1 MRARGPG
8 VRVAGTMPPP
18 DKPQHKLG
26 LALMLLTAVCF
37 GLNPLFARYA
47 YSGGLTPEVTA
58 LYRFGGPALV
68 LLPLCAVGRGQWRLA
83 LTALG
88 LGAGMGLGLTAYFKA
103 LAVLP
108 VALPALVY
116 FTYPAFTLVLGYL
129 LFGERITAR
138 AALACLCVLLA
149 CALVLSPDRLTTD
162 QIGALLMCLAAP
174 LAYALLLHGL
184 ARWLTPLPVMTRAG
198 LTIAGAA
205 LALVVLLL
213 LDAQTVKLAPND
225 ALGWVG
231 IVGLMTVCSLVPQ
244 VTAVLAVP
252 MLGAGA
258 AAIAS
263 SAELATSLAI
273 GWVVLAEPVTGT
285 ALIGVGLILA
295 AQWLGAV
302 GRHTPTA

>member
-1 MRARGPG
+1 M
-8 VRVAGTMPPP
+8 
-18 DKPQHKLG
+18 
-26 LALMLLTAVCF
+26 
-37 GLNPLFARYA
+37 FARYA

-88 LGAGMGLGLTAYFKA
+88 LGAGMGLGLTAYF
-103 LAVLP
+103 
-108 VALPALVY
+108 
-116 FTYPAFTLVLGYL
+116 
-129 LFGERITAR
+129 R
-138 AALACLCVLLA
+138 ALACLCVLLA

-184 ARWLTPLPVMTRAG
+184 ARWLTPLPAPTRAG

-213 LDAQTVKLAPND
+213 LDAQTVKFAPND

-252 MLGAGA
+252 MLGAGT

-273 GWVVLAEPVTGT
+273 GWVVLAEPVAGT
-285 ALIGVGLILA
+285 ALVGVGLILA